1 MVSVGAS
8 LGPIV
13 PAAPRSVSETSRTG
27 RRRTALVV
35 AMILSGGLLFF
46 PRLPLLAVLL
56 VLCFIDRGVTLTL
69 SRRMLPA
76 WLWLAAVLALTL
88 MRPGGVDI
96 SSTAVRFANFAGAMA
111 LLRMYLEAPEGA
123 LPNDL
128 SAILPWMSWQA
139 ILTVPI
145 AFLFG
150 PLALPIAAGETT
162 YHSFLLIFT
171 WHDLEL
177 GNSVFMRPD
186 GLFWEPGV
194 FQFYLNLHL
203 FTALFWR
210 RNWFQAGVAAAA
222 ILATQSTTGLL
233 VAAVQLLAVAWPV
246 LSCGDLLQRAFK
258 FLGLLLVLVP
268 FAVLTVDNVTEKFFG
283 DSRGSSLA
291 RQYDLLTGLNVVAQ
305 YPVGGI
311 GFDHKRYTALGDS
324 LGFDD
329 SGLSAET
336 LDERTSSN
344 GLVQVLYSIGIPLAL
359 VFIVGLYRNP
369 FLQPRWLIGVMLS
382 LALSGEALAFTP
394 FVAMFAF
401 GGLTRRRAP

>member
-1 MVSVGAS
+1 MSVAPS
-8 LGPIV
+8 LSL
-13 PAAPRSVSETSRTG
+13 AAPDAPVVSRAA

-35 AMILSGGLLFF
+35 AMVLSGGLLFF

-56 VLCFIDRGVTLTL
+56 VLCFIDRGAALTI

-76 WLWLAAVLALTL
+76 WLWLAAVVMLTL
-88 MRPGGVDI
+88 LRPGGVDFG
-96 SSTAVRFANFAGAMA
+96 STAIRLANFAGGMA

-123 LPNDL
+123 LADDL

-139 ILTVPI
+139 ILTVPF
-145 AFLFG
+145 AFLFSA
-150 PLALPIAAGETT
+150 LALPLAVGESV

-177 GNSVFMRPD
+177 GNSIFMRPD

-210 RNWFQAGVAAAA
+210 RNWRQAGVATLA

-233 VAAVQLLAVAWPV
+233 IAAVQLLAVVWPV
-246 LSCGDLLQRAFK
+246 LSRGDLLQRMFK
-258 FLGLLLVLVP
+258 FVGLLLILLP
-268 FAVLTVDNVTEKFFG
+268 FAVLTAANVNEKFFG
-283 DSRGSSLA
+283 DSRGSSWA
-291 RQYDLLTGLNVVAQ
+291 RQYDLLTGLNIIRQ
-305 YPVGGI
+305 YPLGGI
-311 GFDHKRYTALGDS
+311 GFDHKRYTALGGS

-344 GLVQVLYSIGIPLAL
+344 GLVQVLFSVGIPLGL
-359 VFIVGLYRNP
+359 VFIIGLFRNP
-369 FLQPRWLIGVMLS
+369 FLRPRWLVGVMLT
-382 LALSGEALAFTP
+382 LALTGEALAFTP
-394 FVAMFAF
+394 FFAMLAF
-401 GGLTRRRAP
+401 GGMIRRPL